1 MTSLAL
7 TTSLGVGGAPA
18 IGAVERA
25 VTAADDRLGR
35 PIRASTDNKDHEG
48 KGGKDKGKGTPVR
61 CGADALIA
69 AITLANARGG
79 AVLDLAED
87 CTYTLMGDIDDGA
100 GLPAITTPITL
111 NGGKHTT
118 ITRAAAADEFR
129 ILTVDAG
136 GDLTLNHLTI
146 TGGQTTNAGTDG
158 AGVFVDA
165 GGTLTSSHSAITR
178 NIAGGSGGGIA
189 NNGTTH
195 IHASNVRHNTAAS
208 AAGGV
213 ASSGVLEISK
223 SSIHANAAMDG
234 GGVTSSGTVRIGH
247 SRISSN
253 RARGSGG
260 GLFVM
265 SGTGF
270 VADSSVT
277 ANIAGDVVGGI
288 IASVGVQMTIRSS
301 VIAENVAEA
310 GIVGGLGVDED
321 ASVVVMD
328 SIVKNN
334 NGSGNGGGVYN
345 IAELVLRN
353 TKVFGNQSG
362 DQGGGIYNE
371 ASATLTLFG
380 AKVAKN
386 IAVTD
391 GGGIFNEVGGTVEL
405 NTATGTVV
413 AKNRPNNCVNVTGCP
428 D

>member
-35 PIRASTDNKDHEG
+35 PIHASTDNKDHEG

-87 CTYTLMGDIDDGA
+87 CTYTLTGDIDDGA

-146 TGGQTTNAGTDG
+146 TGGQSTGSGGGILVNTGG
-158 AGVFVDA
+158 A
-165 GGTLTSSHSAITR
+165 LTAKYSTITR
-178 NIAGGSGGGIA
+178 NIANINGGGISNNGITAIKHSTISRNTAGNNSGGVRNTGQLTISDAHVDANAAVDFGGIA
-189 NNGTTH
+189 NLSGSSIRIGGSTLTG
-195 IHASNVRHNTAAS
+195 NTARQSSGAILVGFGAIGEIIDTRITRNTAS
-208 AAGGV
+208 EVGAVAGGGQLTLKRV
-213 ASSGVLEISK
+213 TL
-223 SSIHANAAMDG
+223 ANNTATTLTAGGLIVGPVGTVVVEDSRIKDNSAGTDG
-234 GGVTSSGTVRIGH
+234 GGVFNQGVLTMRRT
-247 SRISSN
+247 
-253 RARGSGG
+253 
-260 GLFVM
+260 
-265 SGTGF
+265 
-270 VADSSVT
+270 T
-277 ANIAGDVVGGI
+277 A
-288 IASVGVQMTIRSS
+288 T
-301 VIAENVAEA
+301 
-310 GIVGGLGVDED
+310 
-321 ASVVVMD
+321 
-328 SIVKNN
+328 
-334 NGSGNGGGVYN
+334 
-345 IAELVLRN
+345 
-353 TKVFGNQSG
+353 GNQAG
-362 DQGGGIYNE
+362 DQGGGIFNP
-371 ASATLTLFG
+371 ATGTLTLSDT
-380 AKVAKN
+380 KVVKN
-386 IAVTD
+386 IAITD